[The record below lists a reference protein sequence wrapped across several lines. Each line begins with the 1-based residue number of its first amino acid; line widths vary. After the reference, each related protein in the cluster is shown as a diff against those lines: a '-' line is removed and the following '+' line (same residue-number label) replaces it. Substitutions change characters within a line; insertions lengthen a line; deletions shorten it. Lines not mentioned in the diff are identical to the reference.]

1 MISFAIGELGMPTLE
16 SVYNMTWAEFQ
27 IRLFAYNRMEQNQW
41 FKIRELAWSATIAPH
56 LNPKKMP
63 KSKDAF
69 MNLGSTNTSKSG
81 VSQAQK
87 DAFLAAYQQY
97 QKEAN
102 HVKN

>member
-1 MISFAIGELGMPTLE
+1 MPTLE

-27 IRLFAYNRMEQNQW
+27 IRLFAYNRMEKKQW

-69 MNLGSTNTSKSG
+69 MRLDNSG
-81 VSQAQK
+81 ETRSSVSQSQK
-87 DAFLAAYQQY
+87 EAFMLAYQQY
-97 QKEAN
+97 QKEIS

>member
-1 MISFAIGELGMPTLE
+1 MPTLE

-27 IRLFAYNRMEQNQW
+27 IRLFAYNRMEKKQW

-69 MNLGSTNTSKSG
+69 MRLDNEKSGSSG

-87 DAFLAAYQQY
+87 DAFMVAYEQY
-97 QKEAN
+97 LKEVS